1 METSKP
7 AASILIA
14 TFNRAAMLDD
24 TLASIARL
32 RPGFSWECIVID
44 NNSTDDTRAV
54 VDRHA
59 ADFPVPLRYVFEAR
73 QGRSSALNTGIAAAG
88 ADVLTFTDDDVR
100 VADGWLNGACGALL
114 SPADP
119 SIRFAGGP
127 VRPRWEVPPPAWL
140 DLDRG
145 DLWGTIAIQDHGAER
160 FVYEERRKVPLGAN
174 MAVHRVVFDRVGAF
188 RPDLGRTGEGR
199 LVLGQE
205 VPEFL
210 IRARAAGFRGV
221 YVPAMEVHHHIP
233 AARLTK
239 RYFRR
244 WWFGK
249 GVSRSALEHLQP
261 RTDMGIDL
269 TQTPHVL
276 GVPRYM
282 YGSALRDL
290 AGWVRAV
297 VRRRPAEAFRRQMM
311 LMYFA
316 GYFWA
321 RRRSSQSR
329 LQTPSS
335 PAERFQESWKS
346 GIES

>member
-100 VADGWLNGACGALL
+100 VADRWLNGACGALL

-160 FVYEERRKVPLGAN
+160 LSTRRGGRCLWARTWPCTAWSSIAWGRFVRISDAPARGGWCLVRR
-174 MAVHRVVFDRVGAF
+174 
-188 RPDLGRTGEGR
+188 
-199 LVLGQE
+199 
-205 VPEFL
+205 
-210 IRARAAGFRGV
+210 
-221 YVPAMEVHHHIP
+221 
-233 AARLTK
+233 
-239 RYFRR
+239 
-244 WWFGK
+244 
-249 GVSRSALEHLQP
+249 SRS
-261 RTDMGIDL
+261 
-269 TQTPHVL
+269 
-276 GVPRYM
+276 
-282 YGSALRDL
+282 S
-290 AGWVRAV
+290 
-297 VRRRPAEAFRRQMM
+297 
-311 LMYFA
+311 
-316 GYFWA
+316 
-321 RRRSSQSR
+321 
-329 LQTPSS
+329 
-335 PAERFQESWKS
+335 
-346 GIES
+346 